1 VSTRREVETCAT
13 HDEQLSEWLEGRNKH
28 VVVGDTYE
36 CCPDFSCC
44 RPHLAQPTEV
54 RRAFASADQ
63 RVRNKL
69 LGAFLGALIANARP
83 DLMVHVVAGDP
94 EVPS

>member
-1 VSTRREVETCAT
+1 MRVETCAT
-13 HDEQLSEWLEGRNKH
+13 YGEQMNEWLEGRSKH
-28 VVVGDTYE
+28 VLVGDTYE

-44 RPHLAQPTEV
+44 RPHLAQPIEV

-63 RVRNKL
+63 RVRNKF
-69 LGAFLGALIANARP
+69 LGAFLGALISGARA
-83 DLMVHVVAGDP
+83 DLRVHIVAGEP